1 MSLLYESLFEDPC
14 KCANMQFKGRRM
26 FEFMRRFSPDRYQD
40 ALAEAKRIEEAEGIP
55 MIVEGL
61 KPAHFGWTDYVLPV
75 GIHSMSLK
83 DNVRF
88 YPVGIFS
95 TDTDFT
101 TLKWWRGAMIGY
113 IADWPVFYVP
123 QTREK
128 QATMTPQP
136 VFKTSFT
143 FEVVSTGA
151 DPKVDAWILGYIVL
165 PKTMRE
171 MKVTR

>member
-1 MSLLYESLFEDPC
+1 LSLLYESLFVEVPS
-14 KCANMQFKGRRM
+14 NIFKSRRM
-26 FEFMRRFSPDRYQD
+26 FEFMKHFSPDRYQD
-40 ALAEAKRIEEAEGIP
+40 ALAEAARIEEAEGIP

-61 KPAHFGWTDYVLPV
+61 KPAHFGWTEYVLPV

-95 TDTDFT
+95 TDNDFT
-101 TLKWWRGAMIGY
+101 TLKWWRGARIGY

-123 QTREK
+123 QTKEK

-143 FEVVSTGA
+143 FEVVSS
-151 DPKVDAWILGYIVL
+151 DPGRIRVHAWILGYVVL